1 MHLAAAGYYD
11 EARKK
16 TELDQ
21 LLEHFGG
28 RPEPSPLV
36 APMQALLAAVPSL
49 SEPVTLLRAALADPE
64 AREAEIALR
73 KRIDARNVE
82 AGTLNLGQLPRAAV
96 GGPSGAG
103 GGGAP
108 ADPRRGYA
116 TRARPDDGL
125 EQSRA
130 YAMRQRH

>member
-1 MHLAAAGYYD
+1 
-11 EARKK
+11 
-16 TELDQ
+16 
-21 LLEHFGG
+21 
-28 RPEPSPLV
+28 
-36 APMQALLAAVPSL
+36 MQALLAAVPPL
-49 SEPVTLLRAALADPE
+49 SESVNLLRAALADPE
-64 AREAEIALR
+64 AREAERALR
-73 KRIDARNVE
+73 ERIDARNAE
-82 AGTLNLGQLPRAAV
+82 AGALNLGPLIQRATAV

>member
-1 MHLAAAGYYD
+1 
-11 EARKK
+11 
-16 TELDQ
+16 
-21 LLEHFGG
+21 
-28 RPEPSPLV
+28 
-36 APMQALLAAVPSL
+36 MQALLAAVPSL

>member
-1 MHLAAAGYYD
+1 
-11 EARKK
+11 
-16 TELDQ
+16 
-21 LLEHFGG
+21 
-28 RPEPSPLV
+28 
-36 APMQALLAAVPSL
+36 MQALLAAVPSL

-103 GGGAP
+103 GGEPQRTRGA
-108 ADPRRGYA
+108 A
-116 TRARPDDGL
+116 TRHGRGRTTGS
-125 EQSRA
+125 SRA
-130 YAMRQRH
+130 VRTRCASAIEASYGTRTAESRALCGASAL